1 MSQAGTEDSNDALP
15 AGETSLA
22 HYLDALAADASIPGG
37 GGAAAVA
44 GALAAAL
51 LSMVS
56 RFTLGRT
63 RYRESWP
70 HIEPLLAESEGLR
83 RTLLEAADDDARAYG
98 AVAAAMRLP
107 RATGSQRRERR
118 VVLQAALR
126 GAAAVPLETAQA
138 ARRTLDLAATAA
150 EYGNPNLVSD
160 AGVAAALAE
169 AALQRRRAQR
179 ADQSGVHARPR
190 LCGYHDAA
198 LAELLSGAGAA
209 RDAVLTQVQGG
220 NRRVLKAHS
229 STLTRGRELAVPPLC
244 GGGTG

>member
-1 MSQAGTEDSNDALP
+1 MSQAGTDDSNDSLP
-15 AGETSLA
+15 AGETLLA
-22 HYLDALAADASIPGG
+22 HYLDALASDASIPGG
-37 GGAAAVA
+37 GGAAALA

-63 RYRESWP
+63 HYRESWP

-83 RTLLEAADDDARAYG
+83 RTILEAADDDARAYG

-118 VVLQAALR
+118 VALQAALR

-138 ARRTLDLAATAA
+138 ARRALDLAATAA

-169 AALQRRRAQR
+169 AALQSAALNVRINLAYMRDRDFVATT
-179 ADQSGVHARPR
+179 
-190 LCGYHDAA
+190 DAA

-209 RDAVLTQVQGG
+209 RDAVLTQVREAIGG
-220 NRRVLKAHS
+220 S
-229 STLTRGRELAVPPLC
+229 
-244 GGGTG
+244 

>member
-1 MSQAGTEDSNDALP
+1 MSQAGTDDSNDALP
-15 AGETSLA
+15 TGETSLA
-22 HYLDALAADASIPGG
+22 HYLDALASDASIPGG

-70 HIEPLLAESEGLR
+70 HIEPLLAESERLR
-83 RTLLEAADDDARAYG
+83 QNLLQAADDDARAYG
-98 AVAAAMRLP
+98 AVTAAMRLP
-107 RATGSQRRERR
+107 RTTGSQRRERR
-118 VVLQAALR
+118 AALQAALR

-138 ARRTLDLAATAA
+138 ARRALDLAATAA

-169 AALQRRRAQR
+169 AALQ
-179 ADQSGVHARPR
+179 S
-190 LCGYHDAA
+190 AA
-198 LAELLSGAGAA
+198 LNVRINLAYMRDRDFVATTDAVLTELLSGAGAA
-209 RDAVLTQVQGG
+209 RDAVLAQVQ
-220 NRRVLKAHS
+220 A
-229 STLTRGRELAVPPLC
+229 AI
-244 GGGTG
+244 GGT

>member
-1 MSQAGTEDSNDALP
+1 MSQAGTDDSNDSLP
-15 AGETSLA
+15 AGETLLA
-22 HYLDALAADASIPGG
+22 HYLDALASDASIPGG
-37 GGAAAVA
+37 GGAAALA

-83 RTLLEAADDDARAYG
+83 RTLLETADDDARAYG

-118 VVLQAALR
+118 IALQAALR

-138 ARRTLDLAATAA
+138 ARRALDLAATAA

-169 AALQRRRAQR
+169 AALQSAALNVRINLAFMRDRDFVATT
-179 ADQSGVHARPR
+179 
-190 LCGYHDAA
+190 DAA

-209 RDAVLTQVQGG
+209 RDAVLTQVQEAIGG
-220 NRRVLKAHS
+220 S
-229 STLTRGRELAVPPLC
+229 
-244 GGGTG
+244 